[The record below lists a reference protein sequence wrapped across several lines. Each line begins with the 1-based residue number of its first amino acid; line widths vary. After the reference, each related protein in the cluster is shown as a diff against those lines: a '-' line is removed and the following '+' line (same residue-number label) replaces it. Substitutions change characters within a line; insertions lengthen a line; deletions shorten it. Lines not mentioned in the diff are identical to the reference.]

1 VKAEQVL
8 RVGGWG
14 DVTVGNDAHGEMVPN
29 KAIGPSKRQE
39 SIWGNKTQRKNL
51 CQVKTL

>member
-1 VKAEQVL
+1 
-8 RVGGWG
+8 
-14 DVTVGNDAHGEMVPN
+14 VGNDAHGEMLPN

-39 SIWGNKTQRKNL
+39 SIQGDKTQKKDFRKNL